1 MALTGRQNKL
11 DLNKNN
17 KIDKGDFALL
27 KNKNKNKNKK
37 KVKKKTG

>member
-1 MALTGRQNKL
+1 MALTGKQNKL

-17 KIDKGDFALL
+17 KIDKGDFPLL
-27 KNKNKNKNKK
+27 KNKNKNKK

>member
-1 MALTGRQNKL
+1 MALKGNQKKL

-27 KNKNKNKNKK
+27 KNKNKNKK

>member
-1 MALTGRQNKL
+1 MALKGKQKKL

-27 KNKNKNKNKK
+27 KNKNKNKKK
-37 KVKKKTG
+37 KLKKKTV

>member
-1 MALTGRQNKL
+1 MALKGNQKKL

-27 KNKNKNKNKK
+27 KNKNKNKK
-37 KVKKKTG
+37 KVKKKVK

>member
-1 MALTGRQNKL
+1 MALKGNQKKL

-27 KNKNKNKNKK
+27 KKKTKK
-37 KVKKKTG
+37 KVKKKTV